1 MKNKREVGIELK
13 ITVEFETKTNVDT
26 NIMQPININFQ
37 NVSGNLIQEATK
49 FMMSLEGNAEDVIEV
64 LRGIWELLFLY
75 DGYFYR
81 PCKYNVD
88 GVDENAE
95 KLYFLSFYKTGK
107 IWRNCAS
114 TLVGADKDFSEKRVL
129 VYNEFRN
136 KGRTSGTMLKS
147 LINSYF
153 YIHSEAYERINVNHR
168 LSLLLNICDGFV
180 INTSG
185 PNNNVKANI
194 AKVIGTALNS
204 KMVKNG
210 ATLLGIPSQK
220 MYDALMLERH
230 EIDHYIMKEGSLT
243 DYEMNSG
250 AVTKDYINWYFTY
263 VVELA
268 LRIAFLKQIGCECKD
283 EFVENALNEIND
295 WIILECDLPETCKNS
310 CNKMRQTWKR
320 MAMEMK

>member
-1 MKNKREVGIELK
+1 MR
-13 ITVEFETKTNVDT
+13 ITVEFETKPNANT
-26 NIMQPININFQ
+26 NIMQLQNIDFQ
-37 NVSGNLIQEATK
+37 NVSGNLIQETKK
-49 FMMSLEGNAEDVIEV
+49 FMISLESNAEDVIEV
-64 LRGIWELLFLY
+64 LRSIWELSSLY
-75 DGYFYR
+75 DGYFYK

-88 GVDENAE
+88 GIDVNVE

-107 IWRNCAS
+107 TWRKCAS
-114 TLVGADKDFSEKRVL
+114 TLVGTDKDFSEKRVL
-129 VYNEFRN
+129 DYNEFRN
-136 KGRTSGTMLKS
+136 KGRTSGEMFKS

-153 YIHSEAYERINVNHR
+153 YIHSEAYETINVNHR

-194 AKVIGTALNS
+194 AKVIGTALDS
-204 KMVKNG
+204 KTVKYG
-210 ATLLGIPSQK
+210 ASLLGIPSQK

-243 DYEMNSG
+243 DYEANSES
-250 AVTKDYINWYFTY
+250 VTKDYINWYFTY

-283 EFVENALNEIND
+283 ELVEYALNDIND
-295 WIILECDLPETCKNS
+295 WLILECDLPEKGKNP
-310 CNKMRQTWKR
+310 CNKMKQDLKQ
-320 MAMEMK
+320 MGISMK

>member
-1 MKNKREVGIELK
+1 MR
-13 ITVEFETKTNVDT
+13 ITVEFETKANANT
-26 NIMQPININFQ
+26 NIMQPQNINFQ
-37 NVSGNLIQEATK
+37 NVSGNLIQETKK
-49 FMMSLEGNAEDVIEV
+49 FMISLEGNAEDVIEV
-64 LRGIWELLFLY
+64 LRSIWELSFLY

-88 GVDENAE
+88 GIDENVE

-107 IWRNCAS
+107 TWRNCAS

-129 VYNEFRN
+129 DYTEFRN
-136 KGRTSGTMLKS
+136 KGRTSGEMFKS

-153 YIHSEAYERINVNHR
+153 YIHSEAYETINVNHR

-194 AKVIGTALNS
+194 AKVIGTTLNS
-204 KMVKNG
+204 KMVKYG
-210 ATLLGIPSQK
+210 ASLLGIPSQK

-243 DYEMNSG
+243 DYETNSE

-283 EFVENALNEIND
+283 ELVEYALNDIND
-295 WIILECDLPETCKNS
+295 WLILECDLSEKCKNP
-310 CNKMRQTWKR
+310 CNKMKQDLKQ
-320 MAMEMK
+320 MGVSMK

>member
-1 MKNKREVGIELK
+1 MN
-13 ITVEFETKTNVDT
+13 ITVDFETKFNIDR
-26 NIMQPININFQ
+26 NIMPPQTIDYQ
-37 NVSGNLIQEATK
+37 KGSGKLEQEAQK
-49 FMMSLEGNAEDVIEV
+49 FIVSLEGNAENVIDV
-64 LRGIWELLFLY
+64 LRNIWELAFLY
-75 DGYFYR
+75 DGYFYT
-81 PCKYNVD
+81 PCKYTID
-88 GVDENAE
+88 GVDENVE
-95 KLYFLSFYKTGK
+95 KLYFLSFYNAGK

-114 TLVGADKDFSEKRVL
+114 TLVGVDKDFSEARISK
-129 VYNEFRN
+129 YSEFRN
-136 KGRTSGTMLKS
+136 KGRTSGEMLKS

-153 YIHSEAYERINVNHR
+153 YIPSEAYERINVNHR

-185 PNNNVKANI
+185 PNKNVKANI
-194 AKVIGTALNS
+194 AKVIGTTLDSN
-204 KMVKNG
+204 MVKYG

-243 DYEMNSG
+243 DYEVNSE

-283 EFVENALNEIND
+283 ELVEYALNDIND
-295 WIILECDLPETCKNS
+295 WLILECDLLEKCKNPS
-310 CNKMRQTWKR
+310 NQMKRDFKKMGISMRW
-320 MAMEMK
+320 